1 MNLKHTIQH
10 ASVVKCVVFSKNTKL
25 VATGSRGYSQI
36 FDATTNVNV
45 ATFPEEDT
53 FFSTDV
59 YAVCFSPDD
68 RYLATGGSS
77 FIINI
82 WNIELKSIAKRLSGH
97 KSPTYS
103 LQYFSTGDC
112 LMSKS
117 GDTVRLWDVQSGSN
131 RQLTSTG
138 STGSNYILD
147 VALSSD
153 EKLIAVSVGDDV
165 LVLDST
171 NGSLIERLET
181 SGDSNELSGYSNRC
195 AFSPVGHK
203 LISVGVGTD
212 SWDLK
217 VQGLGTDAMQVQ
229 AHTLTTL
236 ENIMIGGKGFMSGIY
251 SVTWSPDGEWIMAGS
266 NGAILCWNKDGGI
279 QFQIVAR
286 HKLGF

>member
-1 MNLKHTIQH
+1 MT
-10 ASVVKCVVFSKNTKL
+10 FSKNAKL
-25 VATGSRGYSQI
+25 VATGSRGYAQI
-36 FDATTNVNV
+36 FDITTHMNV
-45 ATFPEEDT
+45 ATFFEEDT
-53 FFSTDV
+53 FLSTDV

-68 RYLATGGSS
+68 QYLATGGNSL
-77 FIINI
+77 FINI
-82 WNIELKSIAKRLSGH
+82 WNIESKSIAKRLSGYE
-97 KSPTYS
+97 SPTYS

-112 LMSKS
+112 LVSKS

-131 RQLTSTG
+131 RKLTSTG
-138 STGSNYILD
+138 STGSTFILD

-153 EKLIAVSVGDDV
+153 DKLIAVSVGNAI

-181 SGDSNELSGYSNRC
+181 SDDSNETSGYSNRC

-203 LISVGVGTD
+203 LISVGKGTD

-217 VQGLGTDAMQVQ
+217 VQRSGADALQVR

-236 ENIMIGGKGFMSGIY
+236 ENITICGRSFTSGIY

-266 NGAILCWNKDGGI
+266 DGAILCWNKDGGI
-279 QFQIVAR
+279 QFQIAAR
-286 HKLGF
+286 HKLGI